1 MGPLMNSILKRA
13 NEQLLI
19 SIFCQLP
26 QALTKHLHAISV
38 EMFCPT
44 IRPVLVELINTI
56 GRDETPELVT
66 MTASLRHQGKLDEIG
81 GAATLSEYFT
91 GYVSGENVALAVS
104 ELRQRHEL
112 LQRIQA
118 YKDAVTMSEQ
128 ALALPLHEIP
138 AALNEAEKVIESAS
152 KIQGKPLA
160 SKSIADLTTTL
171 IEDIEK
177 RMQAG
182 GALVGISTGFPCIDK
197 KTGGMQPGRVWVI
210 AGKPGDGK
218 SVLMQN
224 FLESAVSLGK
234 KVRIYPLEM
243 TQQEQAYRLL
253 CSQGNLD
260 NQSVWKGM
268 MTRAEQQALM
278 AAVKQLAKAQCDVV
292 DVNGATASEILAD
305 IEQSDCDVAMV
316 DYLQLME
323 DDGSKKG
330 SREEII
336 ASISRRLKRTA
347 VKCNKVILTAS
358 QLNDFGQLRESR
370 AIGQDADHIIYLE
383 KVDEDDTK
391 RTVKCIKNRTG
402 ERFWEKQLDFLGQY
416 YKFREQAE

>member
-1 MGPLMNSILKRA
+1 MNNILKRA

-38 EMFCPT
+38 DMFCPT
-44 IRPVLVELINTI
+44 IQPVLVELINTI

-66 MTASLRHQGKLDEIG
+66 MTASLRHQGKLDEVG
-81 GAATLSEYFT
+81 GAATLAEYFT
-91 GYVSGENVALAVS
+91 GYVSGENVSLAVS

-112 LQRIQA
+112 IQRIKA
-118 YKDAVTMSEQ
+118 YKDAVAMSEQ
-128 ALALPLHEIP
+128 ALSLPLHEIP
-138 AALNEAEKVIESAS
+138 AALHQAEQVIETAS

-160 SKSIADLTTTL
+160 SKSISELSVML
-171 IEDIEK
+171 IEDIER

-182 GALVGISTGFPCIDK
+182 TKLAGISTGFNCIDS
-197 KTGGMQPGRVWVI
+197 KTGGMQGGRVWVI

-224 FLESAVSLGK
+224 FLEAAIDAGK

-243 TQQEQAYRLL
+243 TQQEQTYRLL
-253 CSQGNLD
+253 CSQGSLD

-268 MTRAEQQALM
+268 MTRLEQQALM
-278 AAVKQLAKAQCDVV
+278 QAVKRLSKAHCDIV

-323 DDGSKKG
+323 DDSNKKG

>member
-1 MGPLMNSILKRA
+1 MILKKA
-13 NEQLLI
+13 NEELLI
-19 SIFCQLP
+19 SIFLQFP
-26 QALTKHLHAISV
+26 QFLGKHIHAITAD
-38 EMFCPT
+38 MFCPM
-44 IRPVLVELINTI
+44 IRPIFVELVNTI
-56 GRDETPELVT
+56 GRDETPDLVT
-66 MTASLRHQGKLDEIG
+66 ITARLRYQGKLDEVG
-81 GAATLSEYFT
+81 GAATLTEYFT
-91 GYVSGENVALAVS
+91 SPVTGQNVSAAVS
-104 ELRQRHEL
+104 ELRQRYEL
-112 LQRIQA
+112 VQRVQA
-118 YKDAVTMSEQ
+118 YKDALNLSEQ
-128 ALALPLHEIP
+128 ALSLPINEIP
-138 AALNEAEKVIESAS
+138 AALHEAEQVIETAS

-160 SKSIADLTTTL
+160 SKSVGELSLTL
-171 IEDIEK
+171 IDDIEK
-177 RMQAG
+177 RLLAG
-182 GALVGISTGFPCIDK
+182 TKLAGITTGFECIDL
-197 KTGGMQPGRVWVI
+197 KTGGMQGGRVWVI

-224 FLESAVSLGK
+224 MLEAAISANK

-243 TQQEQAYRLL
+243 TQQEQTYRLL
-253 CSQGNLD
+253 CSQGSLD

-268 MTRAEQQALM
+268 MTRFEQQAM
-278 AAVKQLAKAQCDVV
+278 MEAVKRLSKAQCDIV

-323 DDGSKKG
+323 DDGNKKG

-383 KVDEDDTK
+383 KVDDDDTK
-391 RTVKCIKNRTG
+391 RLLKCIKNRTG
-402 ERFWEKQLDFLGQY
+402 ERFWEKQLDFLGQF

>member
-1 MGPLMNSILKRA
+1 MNIFKRA
-13 NEQLLI
+13 NEELLI
-19 SIFCQLP
+19 SIFCQYP
-26 QALTKHLHAISV
+26 QFLSKHIHAITAD
-38 EMFCPT
+38 MFSPML
-44 IRPVLVELINTI
+44 RPVFIELVNTI
-56 GRDETPELVT
+56 GRDETPELVSF
-66 MTASLRHQGKLDEIG
+66 TANLQHLGKLEEIG
-81 GAATLSEYFT
+81 GAFRLTELFT
-91 GYVSGENVALAVS
+91 GYVSGHNISLAVS
-104 ELRQRHEL
+104 ELRQRYEL
-112 LQRIQA
+112 VQRVQA
-118 YKDAVTMSEQ
+118 YKDALELTEQ
-128 ALALPLHEIP
+128 AIDLPLNEIP
-138 AALNEAEKVIESAS
+138 AILSEAEKVIEGAS

-160 SKSIADLTTTL
+160 SQSIGDLTMTL

-177 RMQAG
+177 RVQAG
-182 GALVGISTGFPCIDK
+182 SKLPGISTGFPFIDL
-197 KTGGMQPGRVWVI
+197 KTGGMQGGRVWVI

-224 FLESAVSLGK
+224 FLESAVALGK

-268 MTRAEQQALM
+268 MTRAEQQAML
-278 AAVKQLAKAQCDVV
+278 AAVKSLSKAQCDIV
-292 DVNGATASEILAD
+292 DVNGATATEILAD

-323 DDGSKKG
+323 DDGNKKG

-347 VKCNKVILTAS
+347 VKCGKVILTAS

-370 AIGQDADHIIYLE
+370 AIGQDADHIIYIE

-391 RTVKCIKNRTG
+391 RLLKCIKNRTG
-402 ERFWEKQLDFLGQY
+402 ERFWEKEMDFLGQY
-416 YKFREQAE
+416 YKFRQAHED

>member
-1 MGPLMNSILKRA
+1 MILKKA
-13 NEQLLI
+13 NEELLI
-19 SIFCQLP
+19 SIFLQFP
-26 QALTKHLHAISV
+26 QFLGKHIHAITAD
-38 EMFCPT
+38 MFSPM
-44 IRPVLVELINTI
+44 IRPVFVELVNTI
-56 GRDETPELVT
+56 GRDETPDLIT
-66 MTASLRHQGKLDEIG
+66 LTARLRYQEKLDEVG
-81 GAATLSEYFT
+81 GAATLTEYFT
-91 GYVSGENVALAVS
+91 SPVTGHNVSQAVS
-104 ELRQRHEL
+104 ELRQRYEL
-112 LQRIQA
+112 VKRVQA
-118 YKDAVTMSEQ
+118 YKDALNLSEQ
-128 ALALPLHEIP
+128 ALNMPINEIP
-138 AALNEAEKVIESAS
+138 AALSEAEKVIESAS

-182 GALVGISTGFPCIDK
+182 GTLVGISTGFPCIDK

-224 FLESAVSLGK
+224 FLESAVALGK

-278 AAVKQLAKAQCDVV
+278 LAVKQLAKAQCDVV

-323 DDGSKKG
+323 DDGNKKG

>member
-1 MGPLMNSILKRA
+1 MILKKA
-13 NEQLLI
+13 NEELLI
-19 SIFCQLP
+19 SIFLQFP
-26 QALTKHLHAISV
+26 QFLGKHIHAITAD
-38 EMFCPT
+38 MFCPM
-44 IRPVLVELINTI
+44 IRPIFTELVNTI
-56 GRDETPELVT
+56 GRDETPDLVT
-66 MTASLRHQGKLDEIG
+66 ITARLRYQGKLDEVG
-81 GAATLSEYFT
+81 GAATLTEYFT
-91 GYVSGENVALAVS
+91 SPVTGQNVSAAVS
-104 ELRQRHEL
+104 ELRQRYEL
-112 LQRIQA
+112 VQRVQA
-118 YKDAVTMSEQ
+118 YKDALNLSEQ
-128 ALALPLHEIP
+128 ALSLPINEIP
-138 AALNEAEKVIESAS
+138 AALHEAEQVIETAS

-160 SKSIADLTTTL
+160 SKSVGELSLTL
-171 IEDIEK
+171 INDIEK
-177 RMQAG
+177 RLLAG
-182 GALVGISTGFPCIDK
+182 TKLAGITTGFECIDL
-197 KTGGMQPGRVWVI
+197 KTGGMQAGRVWVI

-224 FLESAVSLGK
+224 MLEAAIEAGK

-243 TQQEQAYRLL
+243 TQQEQTYRLL
-253 CSQGNLD
+253 CSQGSLD

-268 MTRAEQQALM
+268 MTRFEQQAM
-278 AAVKQLAKAQCDVV
+278 MEAVKRLSKAQCDIV

-323 DDGSKKG
+323 DDGNKKG

-391 RTVKCIKNRTG
+391 RLLKCIKNRTG
-402 ERFWEKQLDFLGQY
+402 ERFWEKQLDFLGQF

>member
-1 MGPLMNSILKRA
+1 MILKKA
-13 NEQLLI
+13 NEELLI
-19 SIFCQLP
+19 SIFLQFP
-26 QALTKHLHAISV
+26 QFLGKHIHAITAD
-38 EMFCPT
+38 MFCPM
-44 IRPVLVELINTI
+44 IKPIFIELVNTI
-56 GRDETPELVT
+56 GRDETPDLVT
-66 MTASLRHQGKLDEIG
+66 ITARLRYQGKLDEVG
-81 GAATLSEYFT
+81 GAATLTEYFT
-91 GYVSGENVALAVS
+91 SPVTGQNVSQAVS
-104 ELRQRHEL
+104 ELRQRYEL
-112 LQRIQA
+112 VQRVQA
-118 YKDAVTMSEQ
+118 YKDALNLSEQ
-128 ALALPLHEIP
+128 ALSLPANEIP
-138 AALNEAEKVIESAS
+138 AALHEAEQVIETAS
-152 KIQGKPLA
+152 KIQGKPLS
-160 SKSIADLTTTL
+160 SKSVGELSLTL
-171 IEDIEK
+171 IDDIEK
-177 RMQAG
+177 RLQSGTKLAG
-182 GALVGISTGFPCIDK
+182 ITTGFECIDL
-197 KTGGMQPGRVWVI
+197 KTGGMQAGRVWVI

-224 FLESAVSLGK
+224 MLEAAIGANK

-243 TQQEQAYRLL
+243 TQQEQTYRLL
-253 CSQGNLD
+253 CSQGSLD

-268 MTRAEQQALM
+268 MTRLEQQAM
-278 AAVKQLAKAQCDVV
+278 MEAVKKLSKAQCDIV

-323 DDGSKKG
+323 DDGNKKG

-383 KVDEDDTK
+383 KVDDDDTK
-391 RTVKCIKNRTG
+391 RLLKCIKNRTG
-402 ERFWEKQLDFLGQY
+402 ERFWEKQLDFLGQF